1 MAQKVQTFLID
12 DLDGSDAEG
21 TVRFGLDGAQYEID
35 LSTDHA
41 KELRTAL
48 ARYTDACRKVT
59 GPARRAGQNGR
70 KAPASSISNTEVRTW
85 AKAQGLEVWLRLVV
99 ACPAGMPKAGVSCRV
114 TAGPTVRQG
123 SVSGRFTVFPL
134 VRLECWPW

>member
-21 TVRFGLDGAQYEID
+21 MVRFGLDGEQYEID
-35 LSTDHA
+35 LSTEHA

-48 ARYTDACRKVT
+48 GRYIDAGRRVT
-59 GPARRAGQNGR
+59 GTARWSAPNGR

-85 AKAQGLEVWLRLVV
+85 ARTQGLEVKER
-99 ACPAGMPKAGVSCRV
+99 GRVSADLLARYRAA
-114 TAGPTVRQG
+114 TGK
-123 SVSGRFTVFPL
+123 
-134 VRLECWPW
+134 